1 MTENQVVEKSNCR
14 FKVVGDKVNPR
25 IQIELFQ
32 SSGALLKDAMVELEL
47 LNGTSAQQ
55 ARSLVEA
62 MNDRILGITVRK
74 AAGENPATT

>member
-1 MTENQVVEKSNCR
+1 
-14 FKVVGDKVNPR
+14 VGDKVNPR

>member
-1 MTENQVVEKSNCR
+1 
-14 FKVVGDKVNPR
+14 
-25 IQIELFQ
+25 
-32 SSGALLKDAMVELEL
+32 LKDAMVELEL